1 MAAPYNC
8 MWLNSAMKDTGAI
21 PCGPLNETAS
31 VLSCCVLG
39 DSCLSHNICAYTHSL
54 AGGSGYYTAGCSDGN
69 VSNAALVSG
78 VCSNRC
84 SDIIL
89 PDIVYDSNSGL
100 WRCCAFSSNGTRD
113 CQNPTDES
121 FVAPAPSNLITY
133 WTAGAATSMA
143 TASQMQSAEP
153 TSSSIGSLTGTP
165 AISTTTNSKISS
177 VPTLSG
183 DSRLSTGAVA
193 GIAVSSI
200 IAGVALILVIVL
212 LMRKRHLDQRFE
224 ERYDI
229 VNPKTSRDQQQHHEL
244 SVVHVPELPEQPSDP

>member
-1 MAAPYNC
+1 
-8 MWLNSAMKDTGAI
+8 
-21 PCGPLNETAS
+21 
-31 VLSCCVLG
+31 
-39 DSCLSHNICAYTHSL
+39 
-54 AGGSGYYTAGCSDGN
+54 
-69 VSNAALVSG
+69 
-78 VCSNRC
+78 
-84 SDIIL
+84 
-89 PDIVYDSNSGL
+89 
-100 WRCCAFSSNGTRD
+100 
-113 CQNPTDES
+113 
-121 FVAPAPSNLITY
+121 
-133 WTAGAATSMA
+133 MA